1 MTAAEQLVEVRI
13 IGMPLDIYKV
23 VAEHFDELKREFA
36 LLRLE
41 ENAPDDVP
49 NRLLRV
55 SEQLTSRYSGFSTT
69 PNEVRDEALQR
80 GDKSVDLVYK
90 VPSTVKDA
98 STELEQLLDEA
109 DEFCTTGEHL
119 LTLAAPR
126 DVVAFRRW
134 FLEEF
139 ARQIDGEQPMSWAQ
153 YEASSR
159 T

>member
-41 ENAPDDVP
+41 ENAPDGVP